1 MDVCGGG
8 KSGASTRS
16 ASLMQHLLLL
26 AGILSLSLYIVVL
39 HRVRIHPQWYL
50 SDHIAADTMTI
61 QISRWLLVGIAVT
74 LSGWFFGWY
83 VSTHETLLIVRLCV
97 VLSGIL
103 CVGVAFV
110 PLRGAT
116 KQLHHVLAFSMAL
129 TFPIIEVGL
138 GWVVGGMMLMF
149 CAVIAAVQ
157 LTLLL
162 LPIWKV
168 MRRWTLYLQ
177 AAYIGLYG
185 VVLAL
190 VTYG

>member
-1 MDVCGGG
+1 
-8 KSGASTRS
+8 
-16 ASLMQHLLLL
+16 MQHLLFL

-39 HRVRIHPQWYL
+39 HRVRIRPEWYL
-50 SDHIAADTMTI
+50 SDHIAADAITI
-61 QISRWLLVGIAVT
+61 QIARWLLVSFAVA

-83 VSTHETLLIVRLCV
+83 VPTHETPLIVKLCV

-110 PLRGAT
+110 PLRGTT

-129 TFPIIEVGL
+129 TFPIIEVGI
-138 GWVVGGMMLMF
+138 GWTASGTILLF
-149 CAVIAAVQ
+149 CAAIAAAQ

-177 AAYIGLYG
+177 TMYIWLYG
-185 VVLAL
+185 LCWWRLRTVSL
-190 VTYG
+190 